1 MGLDARLD
9 AFLADPAFR
18 AQIAT
23 HRVDAAHAA
32 RCAPLPA
39 DLDPRLVRALAAT
52 GIERL
57 YEHQRRA
64 IDAALAGRHVA
75 LVTGTASGKTL
86 GYHVPVLERRLRD
99 PAATALYLF
108 PTKALTQD
116 QIANLERLVAAIDV
130 DLRVGTY
137 DGDTPPD
144 ARRALKDHGGIVA
157 TNPYMLHSGILPHH
171 AKWVRFFRGLRT
183 IVVDEM
189 HGYTGVFGSHVAN
202 VLRRLLRVAAHHGAR
217 PTFVLCS
224 ATIGNPAEVAR
235 ALIGR
240 EVDVIDDDASARG
253 TKHYLLVNPPIVQ
266 RSLGLRRNAIDE
278 ARRVVEHFAPHG
290 VKTIAFAHGRNAV
303 ELLVRYLK
311 EAWTRRGLDPE
322 RIRGYRG
329 GYLPLL
335 RRTIERELRDDVVDV
350 VVSTNAL
357 ELGIDLGALDLCV
370 LAGYPPSRASFFQ
383 QAGRAGRRRS
393 TSAVVLVARSLPLDQ
408 YVLEHPEQLFATAPE
423 AAALDPD
430 NVVIRANHMKCA
442 AYEVP
447 FRTGDGFG
455 GTVDDTAEMLDY
467 FATEARMLRK
477 AEGRFLWAARA
488 CPADGVP
495 LSSADADNVVLHDV
509 EVGHVLAEI
518 DRPSAQ
524 LMVHEGAIYQHQGE
538 TWQVMKLDWDGRR
551 ADLKKVDVDY
561 YTEAQSEVDVTVL
574 TIDRDVEVARHGVA
588 RLCDVSVRRT
598 VTMFQKLRFH
608 TREDVGTGLVHLPS
622 EELETVAF
630 VLLLD
635 ESVAAACGTF
645 DGGNAAA
652 WGGIARLLRHVA
664 PLFVRAAPSDFG
676 IAAELKSPRFEV
688 PTLFLFDDVPGG
700 VGLAETLFERRV
712 ELLAA
717 ARDVI
722 ERCACVGGC
731 PACIGPGFGAD
742 LVKDVAKRLLAA
754 LSIPSSEPAESSD
767 DRDPIGS
774 PS

>member
-1 MGLDARLD
+1 MGLESRLN
-9 AFLADPAFR
+9 AFLADPAFG
-18 AQIAT
+18 AQIAN
-23 HRVDAAHAA
+23 HRIDAPHAA
-32 RCAPLPA
+32 RFEPVPEYVDA
-39 DLDPRLVRALAAT
+39 RLAAALRRI
-52 GIERL
+52 GIEQL
-57 YEHQRRA
+57 YAHQRRA
-64 IDAALAGRHVA
+64 IDAALRGQDVA

-86 GYHVPVLERRLRD
+86 GYNVPVLERRLRD

-116 QIANLERLVAAIDV
+116 QIANLDRLVEALGV
-130 DLRVGTY
+130 DMRVGTY

-144 ARRALKDHGGIVA
+144 ARRALRDRGAIVA
-157 TNPYMLHSGILPHH
+157 TNPYMLHTGILPHH

-202 VLRRLLRVAAHHGAR
+202 VLRRLLRVAAHYGAR

-224 ATIGNPAEVAR
+224 ATIGNPSDVAR
-235 ALIGR
+235 ALTGR
-240 EVDVIDDDASARG
+240 DVLVVDDDASARG
-253 TKHYLLVNPPIVQ
+253 SKHYLLVNPPIVQ

-278 ARRVVEHFAPHG
+278 ARRVIEHFAPHG

-322 RIRGYRG
+322 RVRGYRG

-383 QAGRAGRRRS
+383 QAGRAGRRQS

-408 YVLEHPEQLFATAPE
+408 YVLEHPEQLFARAPE

-430 NVVIRANHMKCA
+430 NFVIRANHLKCA

-447 FRTGDGFG
+447 FKVGDGFG
-455 GTVDDTAEMLDY
+455 GTIDDTAEMLDY

-477 AEGRFLWAARA
+477 ADERFLWAARA

-509 EVGHVLAEI
+509 EAGHVLAEI

-524 LMVHEGAIYQHQGE
+524 LMVHDGAIYQHQGE
-538 TWQVMKLDWDGRR
+538 TWQVVKFDWDGRR

-561 YTEAQSEVDVTVL
+561 YTEAQSEIDVTVL
-574 TIDRDVEVARHGVA
+574 TIDREAELGEHCVA

-630 VLLLD
+630 TLHLD
-635 ESVAAACGTF
+635 ETVAAACGLF

-652 WGGIARLLRHVA
+652 WAGIARLLRYVA
-664 PLFVRAAPSDFG
+664 PLFVRAAPSDLG
-676 IAAELKSPRFEV
+676 IAAELKSPRFES

-700 VGLAETLFERRV
+700 VGLAETLFDRRAA
-712 ELLAA
+712 LLSAA
-717 ARDVI
+717 ADVVR
-722 ERCACVGGC
+722 RCACVGGC
-731 PACIGPGFGAD
+731 PGCIGPGFGAED
-742 LVKDVAKRLLAA
+742 VKCVADRVLTHLSAA
-754 LSIPSSEPAESSD
+754 AT
-767 DRDPIGS
+767 RAGS
-774 PS
+774 PA

>member
-1 MGLDARLD
+1 MSLDARLR
-9 AFLADPAFR
+9 AFLADPEFA

-23 HRVDAAHAA
+23 HRVEPA
-32 RCAPLPA
+32 RSARLEPLPA
-39 DLDPRLVRALAAT
+39 TVDPRLARALAHV

-57 YEHQRRA
+57 YAHQRRA
-64 IDAALAGRHVA
+64 IDAALAGRDVA

-86 GYHVPVLERRLRD
+86 GYNVPVLERRLRD

-116 QIANLERLVAAIDV
+116 QIANLDRLVAALDADV
-130 DLRVGTY
+130 RVGTY

-144 ARRALKDHGGIVA
+144 ARRALKEKGAIVA
-157 TNPYMLHSGILPHH
+157 TNPYMLHTGILPHH

-202 VLRRLLRVAAHHGAR
+202 VLRRLLRVAAHYGAR

-224 ATIGNPAEVAR
+224 ATIGNPGEVAR
-235 ALIGR
+235 ALTGR
-240 EVDVIDDDASARG
+240 DVDVVDDDASARG
-253 TKHYLLVNPPIVQ
+253 TKHFVLVNPPIVQ

-278 ARRVVEHFAPHG
+278 TRRVIERFAPHG

-311 EAWTRRGLDPE
+311 ESWTRHGLDPA
-322 RIRGYRG
+322 RVRGYRG

-335 RRTIERELRDDVVDV
+335 RRTIERELREDVIDV

-383 QAGRAGRRRS
+383 QAGRAGRRQS

-408 YVLEHPEQLFATAPE
+408 YVLEHPEQLFANAPE

-430 NVVIRANHMKCA
+430 NVVIRANHLKCA

-447 FRTGDGFG
+447 FKDGDGFG
-455 GTVDDTAEMLDY
+455 GNLDDTAEMLDY

-509 EVGHVLAEI
+509 EAGHVLAEI

-524 LMVHEGAIYQHQGE
+524 LMVHEGAIYQLQGE
-538 TWQVMKLDWDGRR
+538 TWQVLKFDWDGRR

-561 YTEAQSEVDVTVL
+561 YTEAQSEIDVTVL
-574 TIDRDVEVARHGVA
+574 TLDREAEVGEHAMV
-588 RLCDVSVRRT
+588 RLGDVSVRRT

-630 VLLLD
+630 LLHLD
-635 ESVAAACGTF
+635 ESVASACGLY

-652 WGGIARLLRHVA
+652 WAGIARLLRHVA

-676 IAAELKSPRFEV
+676 IAAELKSPRFDV
-688 PTLFLFDDVPGG
+688 PTLYLFDDVPGG
-700 VGLAETLFERRV
+700 VGLAETLFERRDA
-712 ELLAA
+712 LLSA
-717 ARDVI
+717 ARDVL
-722 ERCACVGGC
+722 ERCVCVAGC
-731 PACIGPGFGAD
+731 PGCIGPGFGAD
-742 LVKDVAKRLLAA
+742 EVKDVAKRLLTV
-754 LSIPSSEPAESSD
+754 LNPSA
-767 DRDPIGS
+767 IGAT
-774 PS
+774 P